1 MNEISQ
7 HNKVS
12 IIVPLYNQERLFE
25 KCIRSICQQT
35 YKNIEVV
42 VIDDGSTDKSPQIAD
57 TWASNDSRIKVIHK
71 KNEGASKARFD
82 GYRMTTGEF
91 LIPVDSDDYLPQNAI
106 ELLVGYMTSKNVD
119 VVLGSMTQVIGFI
132 RRSHYTDIGS
142 FPYHQVVAR
151 PELFDRYYLNF
162 FGVSYFPIM
171 MCGNLFRKS
180 AIDKAMHNT
189 RLCCKEIPFVGE
201 DHYAFMKLF
210 PFVNSMYRTNETTY
224 YYRCGGSSSDRFSPT
239 YPSLFF
245 LSDER
250 LKLLD
255 QYQLKDGY
263 RPLFEEYANTVFY
276 HAQQLLMYK
285 KADKE
290 GVIAFLKEELSK
302 RVVVQRM
309 REFFIENRTQNN
321 RLLLILNSDYEG
333 IYNSVEQSIKNLGFK
348 YRCKKLILR
357 LMDLWS

>member
-1 MNEISQ
+1 MNEMSQ
-7 HNKVS
+7 HKVS
-12 IIVPLYNQERLFE
+12 ILIPLYNQERYFE
-25 KCIRSICQQT
+25 KCIRSICDQT
-35 YKNIEVV
+35 YRNIEIV
-42 VIDDGSTDKSPQIAD
+42 VIDDGSTDKSPQIVD
-57 TWASNDSRIKVIHK
+57 SWASKDERIKVMHK
-71 KNEGASKARFD
+71 RNEGLTMARFD
-82 GYRMTTGEF
+82 GYRLATGEF
-91 LIPVDSDDYLPQNAI
+91 LMVVDSDDFLPNNAVEI
-106 ELLVGYMTSKNVD
+106 LAGHMISNNVD
-119 VVLGSMTQVIGFI
+119 IVLGSMTQAIGFI

-142 FPYHQVVAR
+142 FPYHQVVEQ

-162 FGVSYFPIM
+162 FGMGYFPIM

-180 AIDKAMHNT
+180 AVDKAMHNT

-201 DHYAFMKLF
+201 DHYAYMKLF

-245 LSDER
+245 FSDER

-255 QYQLKDGY
+255 QYQLKEGY

-290 GVIAFLKEELSK
+290 GVISFLKEELSK

-309 REFFIENRTQNN
+309 REFFIEHKTQNN
-321 RLLLILNSDYEG
+321 RLLLTLNSDYEG
-333 IYNSVEQSIKNLGFK
+333 IYNSVVQSIKDLGFK

-357 LMDLWS
+357 LMDFWS